1 MPSGITDPNE
11 HAAHKGRKHDRTS
24 MTQQYPDWND
34 CAKKISGYLLA
45 RK

>member
-1 MPSGITDPNE
+1 MPSGMTDPNE
-11 HAAHKGRKHDRTS
+11 YAAHKGRKQDRTS
-24 MTQQYPDWND
+24 MIQQDPDWND